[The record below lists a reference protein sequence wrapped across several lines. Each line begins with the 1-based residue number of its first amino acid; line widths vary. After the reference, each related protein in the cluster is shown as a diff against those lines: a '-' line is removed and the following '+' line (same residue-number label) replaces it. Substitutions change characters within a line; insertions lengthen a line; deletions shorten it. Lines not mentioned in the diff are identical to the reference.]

1 MTGILATNA
10 FLHGEKYSE
19 LHQLLVSGAKA
30 CGIDLQIYSNL
41 ELRLAVPKADF
52 VLFWDKDVP
61 LAHALEQQGLPVFN
75 NARAIALCDNKALTY
90 QTLLGTVPQPE
101 TMAAPMTFF
110 EDSDFSLFI
119 DGAIERLGLPL
130 VFKECYG
137 SFGAQVFLCRSKEEI
152 GSHITARPF
161 LLQKFCRESAGRD
174 KRLEVIGGRC
184 VAAMERYNP
193 ADFRANITNGG
204 QMRPYTPTGEE
215 EALAL
220 AATEKL
226 GLLFGGV
233 DLLEDGT
240 VCEVNSNAHLVN
252 LKKCTGIDTA
262 PLLFADIQEAL
273 Q

>member
-1 MTGILATNA
+1 MTGILAVNA
-10 FLHGEKYSE
+10 FLHGKKYTE
-19 LHQLLVSGAKA
+19 LDDLLLAGAKA
-30 CGIDLQIYSNL
+30 WGMQLQIKTNL
-41 ELRLAVPKADF
+41 ELRLEVPKADF
-52 VLFWDKDVP
+52 VLFWDKDVS
-61 LAHALEQQGLPVFN
+61 LAHALEQQGLAVFN
-75 NARAIALCDNKALTY
+75 SAKSIAWCDNKALTY
-90 QTLLGTVPQPE
+90 QALLGTVPQPE
-101 TMAAPMTFF
+101 TMAAPITYF
-110 EDSDFSLFI
+110 EGSNFSPFI

-137 SFGAQVFLCRSKEEI
+137 SFGAQVFLCHSKEEI
-152 GSHITARPF
+152 ESHITARPF
-161 LLQKFCRESAGRD
+161 LLQKFCKASAGHD
-174 KRLEVIGGRC
+174 KRIEVIGGRC

-204 QMRPYTPTGEE
+204 QMRPYTPTREE

-233 DLLEDGT
+233 DLLDDGT
-240 VCEVNSNAHLVN
+240 VCEVNSNGHLVN

-262 PLLFADIQEAL
+262 PLLFRAIQEAL

>member
-1 MTGILATNA
+1 MTGILVVNA
-10 FLHGEKYSE
+10 FLHGEKYTTQDK
-19 LHQLLVSGAKA
+19 QLFAGAEA
-30 CGIDLQIYSNL
+30 CGIDLEIRTNY
-41 ELRLAVPKADF
+41 ELRLTAPKADF
-52 VLFWDKDVP
+52 VLFWDKDVV

-75 NARAIALCDNKALTY
+75 SARAIALCDNKALTY

-101 TMAAPMTFF
+101 TMVAPMTYF
-110 EDSDFSLFI
+110 EDSVFSLFV
-119 DGAIERLGLPL
+119 DRAIQRLGLPL

-137 SFGAQVFLCRSKEEI
+137 SFGAQVFLCHTKEEI
-152 GSHITARPF
+152 ESHITARPF
-161 LLQKFCRESAGRD
+161 LLQKFCKASAGHD

-204 QMRPYTPTGEE
+204 QMRPYTPTREE

-233 DLLEDGT
+233 DLLDDGT

-252 LKKCTGIDTA
+252 LKTCTGIDAA
-262 PLLFADIQEAL
+262 PLLFQAIQEAL

>member
-1 MTGILATNA
+1 MTGILVINA
-10 FLHGEKYSE
+10 FLHSEKYTRQDE
-19 LHQLLVSGAKA
+19 QLLSGARS
-30 CGIDLQIYSNL
+30 CGIELRICTNL

-52 VLFWDKDVP
+52 VLFWDKDVA

-75 NARAIALCDNKALTY
+75 SARAIALCDNKALTY

-110 EDSDFSLFI
+110 DGSDFSPFI
-119 DGAIERLGLPL
+119 DGAIARLGLPL

-152 GSHITARPF
+152 ESHITVRPF
-161 LLQKFCRESAGRD
+161 LLQKFCQAGVGHD
-174 KRLEVIGGRC
+174 KRIEVIGGRC

-204 QMRPYTPTGEE
+204 QMCPYTPTREE
-215 EALAL
+215 AALAL

-233 DLLEDGT
+233 DLLDDGT

-262 PLLFADIQEAL
+262 PLLFRAIQEAL

>member
-1 MTGILATNA
+1 MTGILAVNA
-10 FLHGEKYSE
+10 FLHGKKYTE
-19 LHQLLVSGAKA
+19 LDDLLLAGAKA
-30 CGIDLQIYSNL
+30 WGMQLQIKTNL
-41 ELRLAVPKADF
+41 ELRLEVPKADF
-52 VLFWDKDVP
+52 VLFWDKDVS

-75 NARAIALCDNKALTY
+75 SAKAIALCDNKALTY
-90 QTLLGTVPQPE
+90 QALLGTVPQPE
-101 TMAAPMTFF
+101 TMAAPITYF
-110 EDSDFSLFI
+110 EGSNFSPFI

-137 SFGAQVFLCRSKEEI
+137 SFGAQVFLCHSKEEI
-152 GSHITARPF
+152 ERHITARPF
-161 LLQKFCRESAGRD
+161 LLQKFCKESAGHD
-174 KRLEVIGGRC
+174 KRIEVIGGRC

-204 QMRPYTPTGEE
+204 QMRPYTPTREE

-262 PLLFADIQEAL
+262 PLLFRAIQEAL

>member
-1 MTGILATNA
+1 MTGILAINA
-10 FLHGEKYSE
+10 FLHSEKYT
-19 LHQLLVSGAKA
+19 QQDKLLLAGAKA
-30 CGIDLQIYSNL
+30 CGINLKIYSNL

-52 VLFWDKDVP
+52 VLFWDKDVS

-75 NARAIALCDNKALTY
+75 SAKAIALCDNKALTY
-90 QTLLGTVPQPE
+90 QTLLCTVPQPE
-101 TMAAPMTFF
+101 TM
-110 EDSDFSLFI
+110 
-119 DGAIERLGLPL
+119 
-130 VFKECYG
+130 
-137 SFGAQVFLCRSKEEI
+137 VFLCHSKEEI
-152 GSHITARPF
+152 ESHITARPF
-161 LLQKFCRESAGRD
+161 LLQKFCKESAGHD
-174 KRLEVIGGRC
+174 KRIEVIGGRC

-204 QMRPYTPTGEE
+204 QMRPYTPTREE

-233 DLLEDGT
+233 DLLDDGT

-262 PLLFADIQEAL
+262 PLLFRAIQEAL

>member
-1 MTGILATNA
+1 MTGILAINA
-10 FLHGEKYSE
+10 FLHSEKYT
-19 LHQLLVSGAKA
+19 QQDKLLLAGAKA
-30 CGIDLQIYSNL
+30 CGINLKIYSNL

-52 VLFWDKDVP
+52 VLFWDKDVS
-61 LAHALEQQGLPVFN
+61 LAYALEQQGLPVFN
-75 NARAIALCDNKALTY
+75 SAKAIALCDNKALTY
-90 QTLLGTVPQPE
+90 QTLLCTVPQPE
-101 TMAAPMTFF
+101 TMVAPKTYF
-110 EDSDFSLFI
+110 EDSNFSPFI
-119 DGAIERLGLPL
+119 DGAIEHLGLPL

-137 SFGAQVFLCRSKEEI
+137 SFGAQVFLCHSKEEI
-152 GSHITARPF
+152 ERHITARPF
-161 LLQKFCRESAGRD
+161 LLQKFCKESAGHD
-174 KRLEVIGGRC
+174 KRIEVIGGR
-184 VAAMERYNP
+184 
-193 ADFRANITNGG
+193 
-204 QMRPYTPTGEE
+204 QE

-262 PLLFADIQEAL
+262 PLLFRAIQEAL